1 MKFSLAQRVSE
12 WTEAFRIAAEQL
24 RSHKTRSLLTALGV
38 IIGIVAV
45 TLMGTAIK
53 GIDTGFTNSLDM
65 LGQDIMYI
73 EKWPW
78 RDVGDD
84 WYKFRNRPDI
94 ELEDA
99 NRINEWIQDN
109 PDSNLRVAVPSKVT
123 FRNVKHADRSIS
135 GVYINGTTADFGLIQ
150 TADLTEGR
158 FFTYAEEIS
167 SQGVIVL
174 GHDVA
179 TTLFPG
185 DLQQAIGERVNISG
199 YKFTVIGVL
208 ERQGSFLGLQS
219 FDKQVIIPLPSIFRL
234 TRWDRNNNIR
244 VQAVEGASMEDA
256 VDELTGLY
264 RRIRGLLPEEE
275 NNFEINRSEALEAQ
289 LGPIKTGIAIAG
301 FFITGLAL
309 FVGAIGIMNI
319 TFVSVK
325 ERTREIG
332 TRRAIGARRQAILLQ
347 FLIEAVSICL
357 LGGVIG
363 LLLAY
368 GLKSAVSSA
377 FPAFPFTFSTDLVIL
392 ACVLSIITGVLS
404 GLAPAWQAARL
415 DPANALRHE

>member
-1 MKFSLAQRVSE
+1 MKLSRHVSE
-12 WTEAFRIAAEQL
+12 WTEAFRIAFGQL
-24 RSHKTRSLLTALGV
+24 LAHKVRSLLTALGV

-53 GIDTGFTNSLDM
+53 GIDTGFSNSLDM
-65 LGQDIMYI
+65 LGQDIFYL

-84 WYKFRNRPDI
+84 WFIYRNRPNI
-94 ELEDA
+94 ELSDA
-99 NRINEWIQDN
+99 ERINEWIRANEQ
-109 PDSNLRVAVPSKVT
+109 SALRVAVPSKVA
-123 FRNVKHADRSIS
+123 FRSIQREDRSIPS
-135 GVYINGTTADFGLIQ
+135 VYINGTTADFALIN
-150 TADLTEGR
+150 TADIGQGR
-158 FFTYAEEIS
+158 FFTFSEELS
-167 SQGVIVL
+167 ARNVILL
-174 GHDVA
+174 GYDVA
-179 TTLFPG
+179 DTLFPEGMEEALG
-185 DLQQAIGERVNISG
+185 DEVVINGF
-199 YKFTVIGVL
+199 KFRVIGVL

-219 FDKQVIIPLPSIFRL
+219 FDNQVIIPLPSMLRFY
-234 TRWDRNNNIR
+234 TGNWRNSIR
-244 VQAVEGASMEDA
+244 VQAAPGVEPGLA

-264 RRIRGLLPEEE
+264 RRIRGLLPEER
-275 NNFEINRSEALEAQ
+275 NDFEINRSEALEEQ
-289 LGPIKTGIAIAG
+289 LGPVKSGLALAG

-347 FLIEAVSICL
+347 FLIEAVFICL
-357 LGGVIG
+357 LGGFIG
-363 LLLAY
+363 LGVAY
-368 GLKSAVSSA
+368 GLKVAISSAV
-377 FPAFPFTFSTDLVIL
+377 PDFPFTFSTDLVLI
-392 ACVLSIITGVLS
+392 ACILSILTGILS

>member
-1 MKFSLAQRVSE
+1 MNIAQRVSE
-12 WTEAFRIAAEQL
+12 WTESVRIAIEQL
-24 RSHKTRSLLTALGV
+24 MAHKVRSLLTALGV

-53 GIDTGFTNSLDM
+53 GIDKGFSNSLDM
-65 LGQDIMYI
+65 LGQDLVYI

-78 RDVGDD
+78 ADVGDD
-84 WYKFRNRPDI
+84 WYKYRNRPHI
-94 ELEDA
+94 ETADA
-99 NRINEWIQDN
+99 EEINRWIRGN
-109 PDSNLRVAVPSKVT
+109 PESNLRIAVPSKIA
-123 FRNVKHADRSIS
+123 FRNVKREDRSIS
-135 GVYINGTTADFGLIQ
+135 GTYINGTSSDFGLVN
-150 TADLTEGR
+150 TANIESGR
-158 FFTYAEEIS
+158 FFTYSEETS
-167 SQGVIVL
+167 AQNVILL

-179 TTLFPG
+179 NTLFPEG
-185 DLQQAIGERVNISG
+185 TDRAIGDKVDISG
-199 YKFTVIGVL
+199 FKFEVIGIL

-219 FDKQVIIPLPSIFRL
+219 FDKQVIIPLSSMLRFHSGN
-234 TRWDRNNNIR
+234 RNNNIR
-244 VQAVEGASMEDA
+244 IQIAEGARMDEA

-275 NNFEINRSEALEAQ
+275 NNFEINRSEALEES
-289 LGPIKTGIAIAG
+289 LGPVKSGIAIAG

-357 LGGVIG
+357 LGGIIG
-363 LLLAY
+363 LSCAF
-368 GLKSAVSSA
+368 GLKMMISSA
-377 FPAFPFTFSTDLVIL
+377 FPNFPFTFSTDLVIL
-392 ACVLSIITGVLS
+392 ACFLSILTGILS

>member
-1 MKFSLAQRVSE
+1 MKFVQRLSE
-12 WTEAFRIAAEQL
+12 WTEAFRIALEQL
-24 RSHKTRSLLTALGV
+24 LAHKVRSLLTALGV

-53 GIDTGFTNSLDM
+53 GVDTGFTNSLDM
-65 LGQDIMYI
+65 LGQDLFYL

-78 RDVGDD
+78 RDVGDE
-84 WYKFRNRPDI
+84 WFLYRNRPNIKLADT
-94 ELEDA
+94 EK
-99 NRINEWIQDN
+99 INQWIPSRD
-109 PDSNLRVAVPSKVT
+109 DSALRVAVPSKVA
-123 FRNVKHADRSIS
+123 FRSLQREDRSIGS
-135 GVYINGTTADFGLIQ
+135 VYINGTTADFALIN
-150 TADLTEGR
+150 TADISDGR
-158 FFTYAEEIS
+158 FFTFSEEQS
-167 SQGVIVL
+167 ARNVIVL

-179 TTLFPG
+179 DTLFPEG
-185 DLQQAIGERVNISG
+185 IEQATGGEVVISG
-199 YKFTVIGVL
+199 FKYRVIGVL

-219 FDKQVIIPLPSIFRL
+219 FDNQVIIPLPSMLRFYSGN
-234 TRWDRNNNIR
+234 WRNSIR
-244 VQAVEGASMEDA
+244 VQAAPEADMDVA

-264 RRIRGLLPEEE
+264 RRIRGLLPEER
-275 NNFEINRSEALEAQ
+275 NDFEINRSEALEEQ
-289 LGPIKTGIAIAG
+289 LGPVKSGLALAG

-363 LLLAY
+363 LTLAY
-368 GLKSAVSSA
+368 GLKTAIGAA
-377 FPAFPFTFSTDLVIL
+377 FPAFPFTFSTDLVIM
-392 ACVLSIITGVLS
+392 ASFLSILTGVLS
-404 GLAPAWQAARL
+404 GIAPAWQAARL

>member
-1 MKFSLAQRVSE
+1 MNLARWISE
-12 WTEAFRIAAEQL
+12 WIEAFRIAVEQL
-24 RSHKTRSLLTALGV
+24 LSHKVRSLLTALGV

-53 GIDTGFTNSLDM
+53 GIDKGFDNSLGM
-65 LGQDIMYI
+65 LGRDLLYV

-78 RDVGDD
+78 KDVGDE
-84 WYKFRNRPDI
+84 WYKYRNRPDI
-94 ELEDA
+94 DLQDSE
-99 NRINEWIQDN
+99 RINEWINRN
-109 PDSNLRVAVPSKVT
+109 PGSRLRVAVPSKVG
-123 FRNVKHADRSIS
+123 FFNVKRGDRSAPDI
-135 GVYINGTTADFGLIQ
+135 YINGTSADFGMIN
-150 TADLTEGR
+150 TADIREGR
-158 FFTYAEEIS
+158 FFTYSEEMS
-167 SQGVIVL
+167 RQNVALL
-174 GHDVA
+174 GYDVA
-179 TTLFPG
+179 DTLFPEG
-185 DLQQAIGERVNISG
+185 LEKAIGEKVSIEG
-199 YKFTVIGVL
+199 LKFTVIGVVD
-208 ERQGSFLGLQS
+208 RQGSFLGLQS
-219 FDKQVIIPLPSIFRL
+219 FDKQAIIPLPALLRIY
-234 TRWDRNNNIR
+234 RWDRHNNIR
-244 VQAVEGASMEDA
+244 VQVAPGADMDLA

-275 NNFEINRSEALEAQ
+275 NDFEINRSEALEEQ
-289 LGPIKTGIAIAG
+289 LGPVKSSLALAG

-347 FLIEAVSICL
+347 FLIEAVFICL

-363 LLLAY
+363 LGVAY
-368 GLKSAVSSA
+368 GLKIAISSA
-377 FPAFPFTFSTDLVIL
+377 APNFPFTFSTDLVLI
-392 ACVLSIITGVLS
+392 AVLLSVATGILS

>member
-1 MKFSLAQRVSE
+1 MNLARSVSE
-12 WTEAFRIAAEQL
+12 WTEAFRIAVDQL
-24 RSHKTRSLLTALGV
+24 RSHKVRSLLTALGV

-65 LGQDIMYI
+65 LGQDILYI

-78 RDVGDD
+78 EDVGDN
-84 WYKFRNRPDI
+84 WYKYRNRRDI
-94 ELEDA
+94 MLEDA
-99 NRINEWIQDN
+99 ADINDWINRNE
-109 PDSNLRVAVPSKVT
+109 DSHLRLAVPSKSWGST
-123 FRNVKHADRSIS
+123 INRGDRSAPGI
-135 GVYINGTTADFGLIQ
+135 YINGTTADFALMN
-150 TADLTEGR
+150 TADFLEGR
-158 FFTYAEEIS
+158 FFTYSEDMSRQNVAI
-167 SQGVIVL
+167 L
-174 GHDVA
+174 GYDVA
-179 TTLFPG
+179 DTLFPEG
-185 DLQQAIGERVNISG
+185 LEQAIGQDVRIRG
-199 YKFTVIGVL
+199 LKFKVIGIL
-208 ERQGSFLGLQS
+208 DRQGSFLGLQS
-219 FDKQVIIPLPSIFRL
+219 FDKQVIMPLGALRRL
-234 TRWDRNNNIR
+234 SNWDRGNNIR
-244 VQAVEGASMEDA
+244 VQLAPGADSDLA

-275 NNFEINRSEALEAQ
+275 NDFEINRSKALEEQ
-289 LGPIKTGIAIAG
+289 LGPVKSGLALAG
-301 FFITGLAL
+301 FFVTGLAL

-357 LGGVIG
+357 LGGIIG
-363 LLLAY
+363 LMIAY
-368 GLKSAVSSA
+368 GLKSAISHA

-392 ACVLSIITGVLS
+392 ACLLSVITGVLS
-404 GLAPAWQAARL
+404 GLAPAWQAAQL

>member
-1 MKFSLAQRVSE
+1 MNLAQRVSE
-12 WTEAFRIAAEQL
+12 WTESFRIALEQL
-24 RSHKTRSLLTALGV
+24 LAHKVRSLLTALGV

-53 GIDTGFTNSLDM
+53 GIDKGFSNSLDM
-65 LGQDIMYI
+65 LGQDIVYI

-78 RDVGDD
+78 ADVGDD
-84 WYKFRNRPDI
+84 WFKYRNRPNI
-94 ELEDA
+94 ETADA
-99 NRINEWIQDN
+99 EEINRWIRAN
-109 PDSNLRVAVPSKVT
+109 PDSSLRIAVPSKIA
-123 FRNVKHADRSIS
+123 FRNVKREDRSIS
-135 GVYINGTTADFGLIQ
+135 GTYINGTSSDFGLIN
-150 TADLTEGR
+150 TADIEQGR
-158 FFTYAEEIS
+158 FFTYSEEIS
-167 SQGVIVL
+167 AQNVIVL

-179 TTLFPG
+179 KTLFPEGTERALG
-185 DLQQAIGERVNISG
+185 DTVDIHGF
-199 YKFTVIGVL
+199 KFEVIGIL

-219 FDKQVIIPLPSIFRL
+219 FDKQVIIPLPSMLRFHSGD
-234 TRWDRNNNIR
+234 WNNNIR
-244 VQAVEGASMEDA
+244 IQIAPGAEMEAA
-256 VDELTGLY
+256 VDELTGVY
-264 RRIRGLLPEEE
+264 RRIRGQLPEDD
-275 NNFEINRSEALEAQ
+275 NNFEINRSEALEES
-289 LGPIKTGIAIAG
+289 LGPVKSGIAIAG

-357 LGGVIG
+357 LGGIIG
-363 LLLAY
+363 LSFAY
-368 GLKSAVSSA
+368 GLKAAISSA
-377 FPAFPFTFSTDLVIL
+377 FPNFPFTFSTDLVIL
-392 ACVLSIITGVLS
+392 ACFLSILTGILS

>member
-1 MKFSLAQRVSE
+1 MNLARIGSE
-12 WTEAFRIAAEQL
+12 WSEAFRIALEQL
-24 RSHKTRSLLTALGV
+24 RMHKARSLLTALGV

-53 GIDTGFTNSLDM
+53 GINTGFTNSLDM
-65 LGQDIMYI
+65 LGQDIFYV

-78 RDVGDD
+78 GDVGDD
-84 WYKFRNRPDI
+84 WVKYRNRPDI

-99 NRINEWIQDN
+99 DRINEWISRN
-109 PDSNLRVAVPSKVT
+109 PDSNLRIAVPS
-123 FRNVKHADRSIS
+123 NVAMFGINREERSAS
-135 GVYINGTTADFGLIQ
+135 GIYINGTSADFALIN
-150 TADLTEGR
+150 TADLQHGR
-158 FFTYAEEIS
+158 FFTHTE
-167 SQGVIVL
+167 QL
-174 GHDVA
+174 GRQNVMILGFDVA
-179 TTLFPG
+179 ESLFPEG
-185 DLQQAIGERVNISG
+185 IEQAIDETVRMRGL
-199 YKFTVIGVL
+199 KFKVIGVL

-219 FDKQVIIPLPSIFRL
+219 FDKQAIIPISALQKVSRSD
-234 TRWDRNNNIR
+234 WRNNLR
-244 VQAVEGASMEDA
+244 VQIATGANPDLA
-256 VDELTGLY
+256 FDEMTGLY

-275 NNFEINRSEALEAQ
+275 NNFEINRSEALEKE
-289 LGPIKTGIAIAG
+289 LGPVKSGLAIAG

-332 TRRAIGARRQAILLQ
+332 TRRAIGARRSAILLQ

-363 LLLAY
+363 LGLAY
-368 GLKSAVSSA
+368 GLKTAIA
-377 FPAFPFTFSTDLVIL
+377 NALPNFPFTFSTDLVIL
-392 ACVLSIITGVLS
+392 ACFLSILTGILS
-404 GLAPAWQAARL
+404 GLAPAWQAAKL